1 MKVIIP
7 AAGMGTRLLP
17 ATKEQPK
24 EMLPLFAR
32 ASGGEVCL
40 KPLLQLVF
48 EQLYDIGF
56 REFYFVIGREKRA
69 IEDHFTPDSNYVSM
83 LRRKKKNELAGE
95 LENFYRKIEDS
106 TIVWVNQPE
115 PKGFGDAVLKA
126 AVFVGNEPVLVH
138 AGDTYVISSHYRH
151 IKNLIKTHEELGAD
165 TICVLQW
172 VRDPR
177 QYGVAEVGKAKGG
190 TYKVKKVVEKPE
202 RPTSNLAIMPI
213 YIFHPVIFKALRET
227 LPGKGNEIQ
236 LTDGIQKL
244 TDWGLKVYAIK
255 LNPRDIRLDIGTI
268 ETYWDALETSYH
280 YATGGRKWRG
290 KRKGQ
295 S

>member
-32 ASGGEVCL
+32 ASGGQVCL

-56 REFYFVIGREKRA
+56 REFYFIIGREKRA
-69 IEDHFTPDSNYVSM
+69 IEDHFTPEFGYVDM
-83 LRRKKKNELAGE
+83 LKRKKKNELADE
-95 LENFYRKIEDS
+95 LGKFYQKIENS

-126 AVFVGNEPVLVH
+126 AFVGDEPVFVH
-138 AGDTYVISSHYRH
+138 AGDTCIISDRNRH
-151 IKNLIKTHEELGAD
+151 LKNLMKIHKELGAD
-165 TICVLQW
+165 MTCLLREVK
-172 VRDPR
+172 DPR
-177 QYGVAEVGKAKGG
+177 QYGIATVEKAKGD
-190 TYKVKKVVEKPE
+190 TFRVTKVVEKPE

-213 YIFHPVIFKALRET
+213 YIFRPIIFKVLEGT
-227 LPGKGNEIQ
+227 SPGKGNEIQ

-244 TDWGLKVYAIK
+244 IDLGLKTHAVK
-255 LNPRDIRLDIGTI
+255 LTPSDIWLDIGTI
-268 ETYWDALETSYH
+268 ETYWAALETSYH
-280 YATGGRKWRG
+280 YAIGGRKWLG
-290 KRKGQ
+290 KRKG
-295 S
+295 SS

>member
-32 ASGGEVCL
+32 ASGGQVCL

-56 REFYFVIGREKRA
+56 REFYFIIGREKRA
-69 IEDHFTPDSNYVSM
+69 IEDHFTPEFGYVDM
-83 LRRKKKNELAGE
+83 LKRKKKNELADE
-95 LENFYRKIEDS
+95 LGKFYQKIENS

-115 PKGFGDAVLKA
+115 PRGFGDAVLKA
-126 AVFVGNEPVLVH
+126 ATFAGDEPVLVH
-138 AGDTYVISSHYRH
+138 AGDTYIISNRARH
-151 IKNLIKTHEELGAD
+151 IKNLMKIHEELGAD
-165 TICVLQW
+165 AICVLQE
-172 VRDPR
+172 VREPR

-190 TYKVKKVVEKPE
+190 IYKVKKVVEKPE

-213 YIFHPVIFKALRET
+213 YIFRPVIFKALKET
-227 LPGKGNEIQ
+227 PPGKGNEIQ

-244 TDWGLKVYAIK
+244 IDWGRGIHAIK
-255 LNPRDIRLDIGTI
+255 LGPRDIRLDIGTI
-268 ETYWDALETSYH
+268 ETYWDALKLSYH
-280 YATGGRKWRG
+280 YARRG
-290 KRKGQ
+290 
-295 S
+295 

>member
-17 ATKEQPK
+17 TTKEQPK

-32 ASGGEVCL
+32 ASGGQVCL

-56 REFYFVIGREKRA
+56 REFYFIIGREKRA
-69 IEDHFTPDSNYVSM
+69 IEDHFTPDSSYVGM
-83 LRRKKKNELAGE
+83 LKRKRKNELAGE
-95 LENFYRKIEDS
+95 LGNFYRKIEDS
-106 TIVWVNQPE
+106 TIVWINQPE
-115 PKGFGDAVLKA
+115 PRGFGDAVLKA
-126 AVFVGNEPVLVH
+126 ATFARGEPVLVH
-138 AGDTYVISSHYRH
+138 AGDTYIISDRDRH
-151 IKNLIKTHEELGAD
+151 IKNLIKTHEELEAD
-165 TICVLQW
+165 ATCVLQW

-177 QYGVAEVGKAKGG
+177 QYGVAEVGKAKGD

-202 RPTSNLAIMPI
+202 RPTSSLAIMPI
-213 YIFHPVIFKALRET
+213 YIFRPVIFKALKET

-244 TDWGLKVYAIK
+244 IDWGRGVHAIK
-255 LNPRDIRLDIGTI
+255 LGPRDIRLDIGTI
-268 ETYWDALETSYH
+268 ETYWNALELSYR
-280 YATGGRKWRG
+280 YARRGRKWPRQ
-290 KRKGQ
+290 RKF

>member
-32 ASGGEVCL
+32 ASGGQVCL

-48 EQLYDIGF
+48 EQLYDVGF
-56 REFYFVIGREKRA
+56 REFYFIIGREKRA
-69 IEDHFTPDSNYVSM
+69 IEDHFTPDSSYVGM
-83 LRRKKKNELAGE
+83 LKRKKKNELAGE
-95 LENFYRKIEDS
+95 LENFYQKIENS

-126 AVFVGNEPVLVH
+126 AGFAGDEPVLVH
-138 AGDTYVISSHYRH
+138 AGDTYVISDHDRH
-151 IKNLIKTHEELGAD
+151 MRNLITTHEKFGAD
-165 TICVLQW
+165 ATCVLQW

-190 TYKVKKVVEKPE
+190 VYEVKKVVEKPE
-202 RPTSNLAIMPI
+202 KPTSNLAIMPI
-213 YIFHPVIFKALRET
+213 YIFCPVIFEALKET
-227 LPGKGNEIQ
+227 PPGKGNEIQ

-244 TDWGLKVYAIK
+244 IDWERRVHAVK
-255 LNPRDIRLDIGTI
+255 LSPRDIRLDIGTI
-268 ETYWDALETSYH
+268 ETYWDAFETSYR
-280 YATGGRKWRG
+280 YATRGRKWLG
-290 KRKGQ
+290 KRKW
-295 S
+295 SS

>member
-32 ASGGEVCL
+32 ASGGQVCL

-56 REFYFVIGREKRA
+56 REFYFIIGKEKRA
-69 IEDHFTPDSNYVSM
+69 IEDHFTPEFDYVDM
-83 LRRKKKNELAGE
+83 LKRKKKNELAGE
-95 LENFYRKIEDS
+95 LENFYQKIGDS

-115 PKGFGDAVLKA
+115 PRGFGDAVLKA
-126 AVFVGNEPVLVH
+126 AVFAEGDEPVLVH
-138 AGDTYVISSHYRH
+138 AGDTYIISSRNQH
-151 IKNLIKTHEELGAD
+151 IKNLIKAHEELEAD
-165 TICVLQW
+165 ATCVLQEI
-172 VRDPR
+172 RDPR

-190 TYKVKKVVEKPE
+190 VYKVKKVVEKPE
-202 RPTSNLAIMPI
+202 KPTSNLALMPI
-213 YIFHPVIFKALRET
+213 YIFRPVIFKALKET
-227 LPGKGNEIQ
+227 PPGKGNEIQ

-244 TDWGLKVYAIK
+244 MDWGLKVYAVK
-255 LNPRDIRLDIGTI
+255 LSPKDIRLDIGTI
-268 ETYWDALETSYH
+268 ETYWDALESSYR
-280 YATGGRKWRG
+280 YTRR
-290 KRKGQ
+290 
-295 S
+295 

>member
-17 ATKEQPK
+17 TTKEQPK

-32 ASGGEVCL
+32 ASGGQICL

-56 REFYFVIGREKRA
+56 REFYFIIGREKRA
-69 IEDHFTPDSNYVSM
+69 IEDHFTPDSSYVGM
-83 LRRKKKNELAGE
+83 LKRKKKNELAGV
-95 LENFYRKIEDS
+95 LENFYRKIENS

-115 PKGFGDAVLKA
+115 PRGFGDAVLKV
-126 AVFVGNEPVLVH
+126 AVFAGDEPVLVH
-138 AGDTYVISSHYRH
+138 AGDTYVISDRDRH
-151 IKNLIKTHEELGAD
+151 IKNLIKTHEKFGAD
-165 TICVLQW
+165 ATCVLQW
-172 VRDPR
+172 IGDPR
-177 QYGVAEVGKAKGG
+177 QYGVAEVKKAKGG
-190 TYKVKKVVEKPE
+190 VYKVRKVIEKPE
-202 RPTSNLAIMPI
+202 KPTSNLAIMPI
-213 YIFHPVIFKALRET
+213 YIFHPVIFKALKEI
-227 LPGKGNEIQ
+227 PAGKGNEIQ

-244 TDWGLKVYAIK
+244 IDWGLGVHAVK

-280 YATGGRKWRG
+280 YAMGGRKWLG
-290 KRKGQ
+290 KRKR
-295 S
+295 SS